1 MSALR
6 TVYELLS
13 RRERRRTAGVL
24 ALMLVAAF
32 FELLGVG
39 FILPFLTIAIDPDAI
54 QGNPALNFVYV
65 GLGFEDTI
73 SFILLAAVV
82 LLALIVFMNVMSA
95 LGVWVQTRFVYLVGH
110 SIAVRLM
117 QHYLTKPYMYFLN
130 RNTSELS
137 MSILADTSKIVTGVL
152 KPGAALVSRGI
163 VSAAVVGLLLIVQP
177 VFALL
182 IMGVIGGAY
191 AVAFIA
197 IRKKLERL
205 GRRSVEANQQRYQ
218 TTQETFGGVK
228 GIKALDSERH
238 FLGEFSGASSRYASY
253 QAANRIYSLMP
264 RFLIQVLAFG
274 GFMVGF
280 ILLVASGRDLT
291 DVVPLMG
298 FFAFAAIRLLPGFQ
312 EIVAALAQFRFYEH
326 LLFKI
331 HADLSE
337 DRDAGDVPAVS
348 ADDTAPLPFER
359 ALGLESVRFRYPGAE
374 KDVIHE
380 LTLEVPK
387 NSSVAL
393 VGTTGVGKTT
403 IVDMLLG
410 LIAPDEGRLTV
421 DGTSVTR
428 RNATA
433 WRKRVGYVPQDV
445 FLADD
450 TVAGNIAYGIGTD
463 DIDSGAVQ
471 RAATIAQIHEFV
483 ENELPEGYNTMIGER
498 GVRLSEG
505 QRQRLGIA
513 RALYRDP
520 DLLIL
525 DEATSAVDTVTE
537 AYITEAIQALA
548 AKKTLVIVAHRL
560 ATIQHCDRIYFLR
573 AGATVASGSYDEL
586 VASSPEFRRMT
597 GKARVEPVL

>member
-1 MSALR
+1 MSVFRA
-6 TVYELLS
+6 VYELLS
-13 RRERRRTAGVL
+13 RGERRRAAGVL

-39 FILPFLTIAIDPDAI
+39 FILPFLTIAINPDAI
-54 QGNPALNFVYV
+54 QGNPVLSLVYA
-65 GLGFEDTI
+65 GLGFEDTT
-73 SFILLAAVV
+73 SFVVFAAVV
-82 LLALIVFMNVMSA
+82 LLAIIVVMNVVSA
-95 LGVWVQTRFVYLVGH
+95 LGVWVQMWFVYQVGH
-110 SIAVRLM
+110 SISVRLM
-117 QHYLTKPYMYFLN
+117 QRYLAKPYTYFLN

-137 MSILADTSKIVTGVL
+137 MNILADTSKIVTGVL
-152 KPGAALVSRGI
+152 KPGAALISRGLVI
-163 VSAAVVGLLLIVQP
+163 AAVVGLLLIVQP

-182 IMGVIGGAY
+182 TMGVIGGAY
-191 AVAFIA
+191 AVAYVL

-205 GRRSVEANQQRYQ
+205 GRQSVEANQQRYQ

-228 GIKALDSERH
+228 AIKALDSELH

-253 QAANRIYSLMP
+253 QAANRIYSQMP

-312 EIVAALAQFRFYEH
+312 EIVSSLAQFRFHGH

-337 DRDAGDVPAVS
+337 DRDPADAPAVS
-348 ADDTAPLPFER
+348 RDDTAPLSFEC
-359 ALGLESVRFRYPGAE
+359 ALGLEGVRFRYPGAE
-374 KDVIHE
+374 KDVIRE
-380 LTLEVPK
+380 LTMEVPK

-393 VGTTGVGKTT
+393 VGTTGAGKTT
-403 IVDMLLG
+403 IVDILLG

-428 RNATA
+428 TNATA

-450 TVAGNIAYGIGTD
+450 TVTGNIAYGVGTH
-463 DIDSGAVQ
+463 DIDRAAVQ
-471 RAATIAQIHEFV
+471 RAATTAQIHAFIED
-483 ENELPEGYNTMIGER
+483 ELPEGYNTMIGER
-498 GVRLSEG
+498 GVRLSGG

-520 DLLIL
+520 DVLIL
-525 DEATSAVDTVTE
+525 DEATSDVDTVTE
-537 AYITEAIQALA
+537 AYITEAIRALA
-548 AKKTLVIVAHRL
+548 GQKTLVIVAHRL
-560 ATIQHCDRIYFLR
+560 ATIQHCDRIYLLR
-573 AGATVASGSYDEL
+573 GGATVASGSYDEL
-586 VASSPEFRRMT
+586 VASSPEFQRMT
-597 GKARVEPVL
+597 GAARVEPVL

>member
-1 MSALR
+1 MSVFRA
-6 TVYELLS
+6 VYELLS
-13 RRERRRTAGVL
+13 GRERRRTAGVL
-24 ALMLVAAF
+24 VLMLVAAF

-65 GLGFEDTI
+65 GLGFEDAT
-73 SFILLAAVV
+73 SFILFAAVV
-82 LLALIVFMNVMSA
+82 LLALIVLMNVMSA

-117 QHYLTKPYMYFLN
+117 EHYLAKPYMYFLN

-182 IMGVIGGAY
+182 TMGVIGGAY
-191 AVAFIA
+191 AVAFVA

-205 GRRSVEANQQRYQ
+205 GRLSVEANQQRYQ

-387 NSSVAL
+387 HSSVAL

-498 GVRLSEG
+498 GVRLSGG

-537 AYITEAIQALA
+537 AYITEAIQSLA
-548 AKKTLVIVAHRL
+548 AQKTLVIVAHRL
-560 ATIQHCDRIYFLR
+560 ATIQHCDQIYLLR

-586 VASSPEFRRMT
+586 LASSPEFRRMT
-597 GKARVEPVL
+597 GEARVETVL

>member
-1 MSALR
+1 MSVFRA
-6 TVYELLS
+6 VYELLS
-13 RRERRRTAGVL
+13 RRERRRTVGVL

-32 FELLGVG
+32 FELLGIG
-39 FILPFLTIAIDPDAI
+39 FILPFLTIAIDPDVI
-54 QGNPALNFVYV
+54 QGNPALSFVYAS
-65 GLGFEDTI
+65 LGFEDTT
-73 SFILLAAVV
+73 SFILFAAVI
-82 LLALIVFMNVMSA
+82 LLAISVVMNVVSA
-95 LGVWVQTRFVYLVGH
+95 LGVWVQTWFVYRVGH
-110 SIAVRLM
+110 SISVRLT
-117 QHYLTKPYMYFLN
+117 QHYLGKPYTWFLN
-130 RNTSELS
+130 CNTSELS
-137 MSILADTSKIVTGVL
+137 MSILADTSKIVAGVL
-152 KPGAALVSRGI
+152 KPGAALISRGL

-182 IMGVIGGAY
+182 TMGIIGGAY
-191 AVAFIA
+191 AVAYVL

-205 GRRSVEANQQRYQ
+205 GRQSVEANQQRYQ

-228 GIKALDSERH
+228 AIKALDSEPH

-253 QAANRIYSLMP
+253 QAANRIYSQMP

-312 EIVAALAQFRFYEH
+312 EIVTSLAQFRFHEH

-331 HADLSE
+331 HAALSE
-337 DRDAGDVPAVS
+337 DQDSGDAPAVS
-348 ADDTAPLPFER
+348 TNDTAPLPFEHAIR
-359 ALGLESVRFRYPGAE
+359 LEGVRFRYPGAE

-393 VGTTGVGKTT
+393 VGTTGAGKTT
-403 IVDMLLG
+403 VVDMLLG

-428 RNATA
+428 TNATA
-433 WRKRVGYVPQDV
+433 WRKRVGYVPQGI

-450 TVAGNIAYGIGTD
+450 TVAGNIAYGVGTH
-463 DIDSGAVQ
+463 DIDREAVQ
-471 RAATIAQIHEFV
+471 RAATIAQIHEFI
-483 ENELPEGYNTMIGER
+483 EDELPEGYDTMIGER
-498 GVRLSEG
+498 GVRLSGG

-525 DEATSAVDTVTE
+525 DEATSDVDTVTE
-537 AYITEAIQALA
+537 AYITGAIQALA
-548 AKKTLVIVAHRL
+548 AQKTLVIVAHRL
-560 ATIQHCDRIYFLR
+560 ATIWHCDRIYLLR

-597 GKARVEPVL
+597 GAARVEPVL

>member
-1 MSALR
+1 MSVFRA
-6 TVYELLS
+6 VYELLS
-13 RRERRRTAGVL
+13 RGERRRTAGVL
-24 ALMLVAAF
+24 ALMLAAAF
-32 FELLGVG
+32 FELLGIG
-39 FILPFLTIAIDPDAI
+39 FILPFLTIALDPDVI
-54 QGNPALNFVYV
+54 QGNAVLSLVYAS
-65 GLGFEDTI
+65 LGFEDTT
-73 SFILLAAVV
+73 SFILFAAVV
-82 LLALIVFMNVMSA
+82 LLAIIVVMNVVSA
-95 LGVWVQTRFVYLVGH
+95 LGVWVQTWFVYRVGH
-110 SIAVRLM
+110 SISVRLTR
-117 QHYLTKPYMYFLN
+117 HYLGKPYTWFLN
-130 RNTSELS
+130 CNTSELS

-152 KPGAALVSRGI
+152 KPGATLISRGL

-182 IMGVIGGAY
+182 TMGVIGGAY
-191 AVAFIA
+191 AVAYVL

-205 GRRSVEANQQRYQ
+205 GRQSVEANRQRYQ

-228 GIKALDSERH
+228 AIKALDSEPH
-238 FLGEFSGASSRYASY
+238 FLGEFSGASARYSSY
-253 QAANRIYSLMP
+253 QAANRIYSQMP

-274 GFMVGF
+274 GFMGGF

-312 EIVAALAQFRFYEH
+312 EIVTALAQFRFHEH

-331 HADLSE
+331 HGALSE
-337 DRDAGDVPAVS
+337 DQDSRDAPAAS
-348 ADDTAPLPFER
+348 TDDTAPLPFEHR
-359 ALGLESVRFRYPGAE
+359 IRLEGVRFRYPGAE

-380 LTLEVPK
+380 LTLEVSK

-393 VGTTGVGKTT
+393 VGTTGAGKTT

-428 RNATA
+428 TNATA
-433 WRKRVGYVPQDV
+433 WRKRVGYVPQGV

-450 TVAGNIAYGIGTD
+450 TVAGNIAYGVSTH
-463 DIDSGAVQ
+463 DIDREAVL
-471 RAATIAQIHEFV
+471 RAATIAQIHEFI
-483 ENELPEGYNTMIGER
+483 EDELSEGYDTMIGER
-498 GVRLSEG
+498 GVRLSGG

-525 DEATSAVDTVTE
+525 DEATSDVDTVTE

-548 AKKTLVIVAHRL
+548 AQKTLVIVAHRL
-560 ATIQHCDRIYFLR
+560 ATIQHCDRIYLLR
-573 AGATVASGSYDEL
+573 AGATVASGSYAEL
-586 VASSPEFRRMT
+586 VAISPEFRRMT
-597 GKARVEPVL
+597 GAARVESVL